1 MLLKKAIT
9 SVTLCA
15 AVMTSVG
22 CKTTPKD
29 NYVTGDYSQPI
40 IAENITMETEFSEY
54 DGSTEVIRAT
64 IVNNS
69 DKEFGYGALFF
80 LQKLDGEEWRFI
92 VVQGLFQAWAG
103 AVSPSKDCKVRFEL
117 KDHVKLPL
125 LPGTY
130 RVGFPTGY
138 EGASPT
144 PVAEFT
150 VK

>member
-1 MLLKKAIT
+1 MLKKVIT

-15 AVMTSVG
+15 AVMTSAG
-22 CKTTPKD
+22 CKTVQKD
-29 NYVTGDYSQPI
+29 NYVTGDYLQPI

-54 DGSTEVIRAT
+54 DGNTEVIRAT
-64 IVNNS
+64 VVNNS
-69 DKEFGYGALFF
+69 DKEFGYGAHFF

-103 AVSPSKDCKVRFEL
+103 AVPPSEDCIVHFEI

-130 RVGFPTGY
+130 RIGLGLN
-138 EGASPT
+138 EGEKRRWRNLP
-144 PVAEFT
+144 
-150 VK
+150 